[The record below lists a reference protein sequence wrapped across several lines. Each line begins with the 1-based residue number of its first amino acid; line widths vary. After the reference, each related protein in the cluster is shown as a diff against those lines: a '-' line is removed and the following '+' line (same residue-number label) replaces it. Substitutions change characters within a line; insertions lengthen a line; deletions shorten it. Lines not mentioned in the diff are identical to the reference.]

1 MLCSISRHTDDTH
14 VLMLA
19 NERALVMTAP
29 KTEGSRV
36 ILLMHWRWVVYL
48 SFPLMGRHGGE
59 AGCILTSVRHGLKS
73 RFRLTISC
81 FLILKLKTSAFDL
94 KNIREGSENYIKLDK
109 MVVAKETKG

>member
-1 MLCSISRHTDDTH
+1 MRCSISRHTDDTH

-29 KTEGSRV
+29 KTEDPRV
-36 ILLMHWRWVVYL
+36 ILLMHSRWVVYL

-59 AGCILTSVRHGLKS
+59 AGHILTSVRHGLKS

-81 FLILKLKTSAFDL
+81 FLILKLNEQCF
-94 KNIREGSENYIKLDK
+94 
-109 MVVAKETKG
+109 